1 MSRPPL
7 WAAHIL
13 GRLGVGARGGDR
25 THQPAD
31 YKSAALPLRHSGP
44 DGASPTLKGRPE
56 GRSTCQYTW
65 TGNPASRVSTP
76 PFLRAWAG
84 RQPAV
89 AERASSVYGCTE
101 VPIAGAGGA
110 LRPSVV
116 FLGLFLVLMLVYRGL
131 ADVVGSGATFGIQ
144 AALVV
149 ALVAGLTW
157 YRRKGAALDPPGRA
171 PAAGS
176 PKESGPNE
184 VSDSA
189 ERRVLRTGQACRTET

>member
-1 MSRPPL
+1 M
-7 WAAHIL
+7 
-13 GRLGVGARGGDR
+13 
-25 THQPAD
+25 
-31 YKSAALPLRHSGP
+31 
-44 DGASPTLKGRPE
+44 DGQLSVKGFH
-56 GRSTCQYTW
+56 
-65 TGNPASRVSTP
+65 P
-76 PFLRAWAG
+76 PFLRAWPG

-101 VPIAGAGGA
+101 VPLAGAGGA

-157 YRRKGAALDPPGRA
+157 HRRKGAALDPPGRA
-171 PAAGS
+171 PSASS

-189 ERRVLRTGQACRTET
+189 ERSGLRTGQAPDPRAGSRDEAPNSTPSSPRQGDEDGHSQDEGDRFGAN